1 MAVLLVAP
9 EIFIPLRRAGAE
21 FHASTEGQAAA
32 ARVLEVLDTPAPT
45 EAATRRRVVT
55 RGAPE
60 PAGPGSTSMPCRS
73 STSTGTALRSRPSP
87 STPNP
92 GRAWR

>member
-32 ARVLEVLDTPAPT
+32 ARVLEVLDTPVPPT
-45 EAATRRRVVT
+45 AHADGARVGGSGVRRVHRVPRGGRT
-55 RGAPE
+55 RQ
-60 PAGPGSTSMPCRS
+60 R
-73 STSTGTALRSRPSP
+73 
-87 STPNP
+87 
-92 GRAWR
+92 